1 MVLRGHS
8 SAHFWWEHPPGC
20 TWAIFTLRLCSFLP
34 LERRREKDSEM
45 GRFVSCSRPNTEK
58 EAEGHSSC
66 SPPTPRSVNM
76 GKSLSPQSLSVP
88 PL

>member
-1 MVLRGHS
+1 
-8 SAHFWWEHPPGC
+8 
-20 TWAIFTLRLCSFLP
+20 
-34 LERRREKDSEM
+34 M